1 METLKSLLGF
11 DCQSTVVVI
20 PNKDLHS
27 VLPHCFRRGLF
38 TYAIG
43 GICVLNCFF
52 VCLFVCFFLAAAAAS
67 SFPKLDVFKRS
78 ERTCTTSSIVNR

>member
-52 VCLFVCFFLAAAAAS
+52 VFLFVFLFGCCCCFFFS
-67 SFPKLDVFKRS
+67 KVGRFK
-78 ERTCTTSSIVNR
+78 TVGTNLYNK